1 MRGDSSVPVCALG
14 ADFDVGVSSDLVHI
28 TWEFGSKNVASSSVL
43 AMGRGRNRRG
53 RRGTGVHRVLNCASR
68 SWTPVGSSD
77 DPEKVQAMLA
87 LRAGGVSMA
96 LIADSF
102 HVHVAEVERIL
113 GKLPG
118 AGDEERGKLLDSVWG
133 RECVGSGVN

>member
-1 MRGDSSVPVCALG
+1 M
-14 ADFDVGVSSDLVHI
+14 
-28 TWEFGSKNVASSSVL
+28 
-43 AMGRGRNRRG
+43 
-53 RRGTGVHRVLNCASR
+53 
-68 SWTPVGSSD
+68 GSSD